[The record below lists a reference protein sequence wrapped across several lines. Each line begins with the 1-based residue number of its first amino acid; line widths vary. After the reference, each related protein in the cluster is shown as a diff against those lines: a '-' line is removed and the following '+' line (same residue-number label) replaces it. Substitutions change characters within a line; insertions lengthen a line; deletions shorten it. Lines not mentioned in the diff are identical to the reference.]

1 MAAQSAEV
9 ETTALRDARRTA
21 RRRRGRLLRRQ
32 RDLAGRDLPADAQ
45 LDAQVRDAEAALR
58 DARYREL
65 SWQAARSWAATDYL
79 DVNPDSLDYTGP
91 ITMLPDV
98 MRATIGLHLGVG
110 YAPLR
115 ASPQLSCARCG
126 AAVGPLLDHLHVC
139 RVAGH
144 GVTQTMRHDMWV
156 AAWHEFMDAT
166 GQPTALEPRRQVAR
180 YAPGCKIPDILS
192 ARPGGRPTCLDV
204 TIAHQ
209 TPPRLASFGSLDAF
223 LRGAERR
230 KRAEYADW
238 MQLRQQQP
246 RVIPLVGTTLGVIG
260 LAARRFFEAS
270 CRAFEGGNAV
280 ASDAL
285 AVQNLGTQ
293 RQSVFWRRRISTQ
306 LRIAVAT
313 LVLARLGQA
322 DTSLGVEAPVA
333 WRTESRR
340 WTRAY
345 HVQAERVG
353 PGAVSAESEGYA
365 SVGGGFQRAVR

>member
-1 MAAQSAEV
+1 
-9 ETTALRDARRTA
+9 
-21 RRRRGRLLRRQ
+21 
-32 RDLAGRDLPADAQ
+32 
-45 LDAQVRDAEAALR
+45 
-58 DARYREL
+58 
-65 SWQAARSWAATDYL
+65 
-79 DVNPDSLDYTGP
+79 
-91 ITMLPDV
+91 
-98 MRATIGLHLGVG
+98 
-110 YAPLR
+110 
-115 ASPQLSCARCG
+115 
-126 AAVGPLLDHLHVC
+126 
-139 RVAGH
+139 
-144 GVTQTMRHDMWV
+144 MWV

-313 LVLARLGQA
+313 SSSRDLGR
-322 DTSLGVEAPVA
+322 
-333 WRTESRR
+333 RTRRWASRR
-340 WTRAY
+340 RSPGARRAAGGRAPTTCRLSAS
-345 HVQAERVG
+345 VRVPSRRRARGMPPSAGASSGLCAERAAAGGPAVGCAGSVG
-353 PGAVSAESEGYA
+353 PPVRGAAAAPSFPSWAR
-365 SVGGGFQRAVR
+365 VGGGGRPVRSGLPGVVEGVPAGDIFS